1 MVRQAWVAGQFY
13 PGKASELS
21 QVLRDF
27 LAAGEKTRP
36 AHMIVS
42 PHAGY
47 VYSGKVAG
55 KVISSVKIP
64 RKVVVVGPN
73 HRGMG
78 SPAAIM
84 SHGAWE
90 TPLGLVKLDEDFGAI
105 LKSHCPLLRED
116 ETAHA
121 MEHSLEV
128 QVPFLQYLR
137 DDLLLT
143 PICLSILEWNHCQDL
158 GLALAKAVK
167 EAGEPVLL
175 LASTDMTHY
184 EPAEVAKEKDHKAL
198 DRIMAL
204 DPQGLF
210 EVVRKGRISMC
221 GVLPTTVCLIASL
234 ELGAKEARLLEYTNS
249 GAVNNDYRQVVGYA
263 GVVIN

>member
-143 PICLSILEWNHCQDL
+143 PICLSILEWNH
-158 GLALAKAVK
+158 
-167 EAGEPVLL
+167 
-175 LASTDMTHY
+175 
-184 EPAEVAKEKDHKAL
+184 
-198 DRIMAL
+198 
-204 DPQGLF
+204 
-210 EVVRKGRISMC
+210 
-221 GVLPTTVCLIASL
+221 
-234 ELGAKEARLLEYTNS
+234 
-249 GAVNNDYRQVVGYA
+249 
-263 GVVIN
+263 